1 MGARSELTLHPRLY
15 ERLFRALMNASLE
28 SNNDALA
35 KQAVSLFQAAPAA
48 GRARL
53 DASDYQFVIYHLLQA
68 GDLNDALEVHNIM
81 HTSGVQMNSHI
92 GFALMEAC
100 YQANRPQSALNIY
113 DMAYPVPL
121 TYKYQIEHTDSLPM
135 VHLALYIC
143 DQYNLIGRAAL
154 IYNRCRLEL
163 DAPTYEL
170 VLSIFSRD
178 PSLAKECQAIAQDM
192 KRKGD
197 MTLFGAVDDGQT
209 ESPWTKST
217 YDALIHAADNIRT
230 YNLRLKKLTQLGQNE
245 RIEHVMNE
253 MQNAHIASNQDTA
266 NLRLRAAL
274 DDGEES
280 GDYATA
286 VPLFQ
291 ELVQGGQLSLGGV
304 LSVMELMLAEKI
316 SQEQVDTLLSAQ
328 PSSSAGEQTFSS
340 VALMNAN
347 AQRLI
352 ELAVRAGVKPTPA
365 LFYPVIQGA
374 TKDVKEQITNEL
386 QEAGVLP
393 RTESEDVW
401 AVEAI
406 NNPDPSHIRIVNR
419 KEATRQQ
426 VERQDRTAMAARAG
440 RAKIDLDDLPDW
452 AKEDLMESDLQ
463 DIDTHD
469 DEDYEEEF
477 GSKKGKKEKQDSL
490 DDLF

>member
-170 VLSIFSRD
+170 VVSIFSRD
-178 PSLAKECQAIAQDM
+178 RSLGKECAAIAQDM

-197 MTLFGAVDDGQT
+197 MTLFGAMDDG
-209 ESPWTKST
+209 ESGSPWTKTT
-217 YDALIHAADNIRT
+217 YDALIHAADSVRSLDSLVRDMKKDARIQPDITT
-230 YNLRLKKLTQLGQNE
+230 YNLRLKKLTQLGHTE
-245 RIEHVMNE
+245 RFEHV
-253 MQNAHIASNQDTA
+253 
-266 NLRLRAAL
+266 L
-274 DDGEES
+274 D
-280 GDYATA
+280 
-286 VPLFQ
+286 
-291 ELVQGGQLSLGGV
+291 
-304 LSVMELMLAEKI
+304 
-316 SQEQVDTLLSAQ
+316 
-328 PSSSAGEQTFSS
+328 
-340 VALMNAN
+340 
-347 AQRLI
+347 
-352 ELAVRAGVKPTPA
+352 
-365 LFYPVIQGA
+365 
-374 TKDVKEQITNEL
+374 
-386 QEAGVLP
+386 
-393 RTESEDVW
+393 
-401 AVEAI
+401 
-406 NNPDPSHIRIVNR
+406 
-419 KEATRQQ
+419 
-426 VERQDRTAMAARAG
+426 
-440 RAKIDLDDLPDW
+440 
-452 AKEDLMESDLQ
+452 
-463 DIDTHD
+463 
-469 DEDYEEEF
+469 
-477 GSKKGKKEKQDSL
+477 
-490 DDLF
+490 